1 MADNYPDI
9 FDRPIPGQSLTDEPK
24 NYPWE
29 HAPQFATVE
38 DASMQIWEGLHSDAA
53 MEKVIIL
60 LEAGLTVEE
69 ITKVIIFAG
78 FVEGKFNPD
87 TGLLLTP
94 IVAKMVLAIGKKAG
108 IDKIKLNKPKQD
120 ETKQLIRTVIKTS
133 PKEQDKMKEVKE
145 ETPSTGLM
153 GKPKEEEE

>member
-1 MADNYPDI
+1 MAERTTNP
-9 FDRPIPGQSLTDEPK
+9 FAAPVPGQSLTDTPR

-29 HAPQFATVE
+29 HAPQYATVE

-69 ITKVIIFAG
+69 IVKVIIFAG

-87 TGLLLTP
+87 VGLLLTP
-94 IVAKMVLAIGKKAG
+94 IVAKMVMAIGKKAG
-108 IDKIKLNKPKQD
+108 VEKIKLGKPKPD
-120 ETKQLIRTVIKTS
+120 ETKQLIRTVIRMS
-133 PKEQDKMKEVKE
+133 PKEQDKMKEVE
-145 ETPSTGLM
+145 EDTPTTGLM

>member
-1 MADNYPDI
+1 MAERTTNP
-9 FDRPIPGQSLTDEPK
+9 FDSPVPGQSLTDTPR

-29 HAPQFATVE
+29 HTPQFSTVE

-69 ITKVIIFAG
+69 IVKVIIFAG

-87 TGLLLTP
+87 VGLLLTP
-94 IVAKMVLAIGKKAG
+94 IVAKMVMAIGKKAG
-108 IDKIKLNKPKQD
+108 VEKIKLGKPKPD

-133 PKEQDKMKEVKE
+133 PKEQDEMKEVKE

>member
-1 MADNYPDI
+1 MAVREQNP
-9 FDRPIPGQSLTDEPK
+9 FDTPVPGQSLTDEPG

-38 DASMQIWEGLHSDAA
+38 DASHAIWNGMHKEET
-53 MEKVIIL
+53 MEKIL
-60 LEAGLTVEE
+60 VLLDAGLTVEE
-69 ITKVIIFAG
+69 IVKVIVFAG

-87 TGLLLTP
+87 VGLLLVP
-94 IVAKMVLAIGKKAG
+94 IVSDMIVAMGKKAG
-108 IDKIKLNKPKQD
+108 IEKMKLGKPKQD

-133 PKEQDKMKEVKE
+133 PKEQDEMKEVKE

>member
-1 MADNYPDI
+1 
-9 FDRPIPGQSLTDEPK
+9 
-24 NYPWE
+24 
-29 HAPQFATVE
+29 
-38 DASMQIWEGLHSDAA
+38 MQIWEGLHSDAA

-133 PKEQDKMKEVKE
+133 PKEQDEMKEVKE

>member
-1 MADNYPDI
+1 MAERTTNP
-9 FDRPIPGQSLTDEPK
+9 FDAPVPGQSLTDTPR

-29 HAPQFATVE
+29 HAPQFSSVE

-69 ITKVIIFAG
+69 ITKVVIFAG

-87 TGLLLTP
+87 VGLLLTP
-94 IVAKMVLAIGKKAG
+94 IVAKMIMAIGKNAG
-108 IDKIKLNKPKQD
+108 IEKININVPKQD
-120 ETKQLIRTVIKTS
+120 DTKELIKTVIKADRV
-133 PKEQDKMKEVKE
+133 EAVA
-145 ETPSTGLM
+145 
-153 GKPKEEEE
+153 

>member
-1 MADNYPDI
+1 MAERTTNP
-9 FDRPIPGQSLTDEPK
+9 FDAPVPGQSLTDTPR

-29 HAPQFATVE
+29 HTPQFTSVE

-69 ITKVIIFAG
+69 ITKVVIFAG

-87 TGLLLTP
+87 VGLLLTP
-94 IVAKMVLAIGKKAG
+94 IVAKMIMAIGKNAG
-108 IDKIKLNKPKQD
+108 IEKININVPKQND
-120 ETKQLIRTVIKTS
+120 TKELIKTVIKAT
-133 PKEQDKMKEVKE
+133 PKEVDEKKEIE
-145 ETPSTGLM
+145 EDTPDTGLM
-153 GKPKEEEE
+153 GKPKKEEK

>member
-1 MADNYPDI
+1 MAERTTNP
-9 FDRPIPGQSLTDEPK
+9 FDAPVAGQSLTDTPK

-78 FVEGKFNPD
+78 
-87 TGLLLTP
+87 LLLTP
-94 IVAKMVLAIGKKAG
+94 IVAKMVMAIGKKAG
-108 IDKIKLNKPKQD
+108 IEKIKLSKPKQD

-133 PKEQDKMKEVKE
+133 PKEQDEMKEVE
-145 ETPSTGLM
+145 DETPNTGLM
-153 GKPKEEEE
+153 GKPKKEEE